1 MATAYARTMPD
12 ASTGAAT
19 PAGPATPAAADR
31 EAVVELGVYAGG
43 RRLPDPATLPDALAA
58 ARASG
63 GFVWLGLL
71 QPSHARLSEVAA
83 ELGLPDLA
91 VEDAVTAHQRP
102 KLEAYPDLTFMV
114 LRPVRYVDSD
124 EVVDVAEVAVF
135 LGADFVVTARHG
147 TSDVLTRVRRELDDP
162 NTDLPDFGPSVVL
175 YRAAD
180 LVVDQYESVVDDLEV
195 DVDQIEDEVFG
206 SEDDHSERIYK
217 LKDEVAS
224 FQRAV
229 APLVRPMEQLVASQA
244 PNVREDSA
252 HHFRDVLDHVL
263 RAAESVAVIDRQ
275 LTDALEVN
283 TARVTVVQNRIAL
296 RQNED
301 MRKISSWAAIGL
313 VPTAV
318 AGVFGM
324 NFRHM
329 PGLDWWWG
337 FPVTM
342 AVTALGCL
350 ALFRAFR
357 RNGWL

>member
-102 KLEAYPDLTFMV
+102 KLEAYPGLTFMV

-124 EVVDVAEVAVF
+124 EIVDVAEVAVF
-135 LGADFVVTARHG
+135 LGPDFVVTARHG

-217 LKDEVAS
+217 LKDEVAELPTRRRTAGQAHGAAGRLAGAARARG
-224 FQRAV
+224 QRA
-229 APLVRPMEQLVASQA
+229 PLP
-244 PNVREDSA
+244 
-252 HHFRDVLDHVL
+252 
-263 RAAESVAVIDRQ
+263 
-275 LTDALEVN
+275 
-283 TARVTVVQNRIAL
+283 
-296 RQNED
+296 
-301 MRKISSWAAIGL
+301 
-313 VPTAV
+313 
-318 AGVFGM
+318 
-324 NFRHM
+324 
-329 PGLDWWWG
+329 
-337 FPVTM
+337 
-342 AVTALGCL
+342 
-350 ALFRAFR
+350 
-357 RNGWL
+357 